1 MMNLYKARELMVGT
15 KPDNLEKQVL
25 KNSCESQVLVRE
37 GGRKGEGG
45 ELFKC

>member
-15 KPDNLEKQVL
+15 KPENLEEQVL

-37 GGRKGEGG
+37 GEGG